1 MWLFD
6 FDDWQLITEPKPMND
21 TQYLTHAEAVEV
33 EQALLSTH
41 EKFLTRITISS
52 LRMLQ
57 QIAEYEGV
65 KVEDLTPQQIIKW
78 FERDAEL
85 KRSQGEAAG
94 SLQW

>member
-1 MWLFD
+1 MD
-6 FDDWQLITEPKPMND
+6 NEK
-21 TQYLTHAEAVEV
+21 YLTHAEAVAV
-33 EQALLSTH
+33 DKALLSTH

-57 QIAEYEGV
+57 QIAEHEQV
-65 KVEDLTPQQIIKW
+65 KVEELTPQQIIKW

-85 KRSQGEAAG
+85 KRSQGDTAG

>member
-1 MWLFD
+1 
-6 FDDWQLITEPKPMND
+6 MND
-21 TQYLTHAEAVEV
+21 TTYLTHAEAVAV

-57 QIAEYEGV
+57 QIAEHERV
-65 KVEDLTPQQIIKW
+65 KVEDLTPQQIIEW

-85 KRSQGEAAG
+85 KRSEGDTAG

>member
-1 MWLFD
+1 
-6 FDDWQLITEPKPMND
+6 MND
-21 TQYLTHAEAVEV
+21 TKYLTHAEAVAV

-57 QIAEYEGV
+57 QIAEHERV
-65 KVEDLTPQQIIKW
+65 KVEDLTPEQIIKW

-85 KRSQGEAAG
+85 KRSQGDAAG
-94 SLQW
+94 TLQW

>member
-1 MWLFD
+1 
-6 FDDWQLITEPKPMND
+6 
-21 TQYLTHAEAVEV
+21 
-33 EQALLSTH
+33 LLSTH

-57 QIAEYEGV
+57 QIAEHERV
-65 KVEDLTPQQIIKW
+65 KVEDLTPAQIIKW

-85 KRSQGEAAG
+85 KRSQGDTAG

>member
-1 MWLFD
+1 
-6 FDDWQLITEPKPMND
+6 MND

-33 EQALLSTH
+33 ERALLSTH

-57 QIAEYEGV
+57 QIAEHEGV
-65 KVEDLTPQQIIKW
+65 KVEDLTPAQIIKW

-85 KRSQGEAAG
+85 KRSQGDTAG
-94 SLQW
+94 TLQW

>member
-1 MWLFD
+1 
-6 FDDWQLITEPKPMND
+6 MNNEK
-21 TQYLTHAEAVEV
+21 YLTHAEALEV
-33 EQALLSTH
+33 EEALLSTH

-57 QIAEYEGV
+57 QIAEEEQV

-78 FERDAEL
+78 FERDADL
-85 KRSQGEAAG
+85 KRSQGESAG

>member
-1 MWLFD
+1 
-6 FDDWQLITEPKPMND
+6 MNEK
-21 TQYLTHAEAVEV
+21 QYLTHAEALEV
-33 EQALLSTH
+33 EAALLSTH

-57 QIAEYEGV
+57 QIAEYEQV

-85 KRSQGEAAG
+85 KRSQGDTAG
-94 SLQW
+94 TLQW